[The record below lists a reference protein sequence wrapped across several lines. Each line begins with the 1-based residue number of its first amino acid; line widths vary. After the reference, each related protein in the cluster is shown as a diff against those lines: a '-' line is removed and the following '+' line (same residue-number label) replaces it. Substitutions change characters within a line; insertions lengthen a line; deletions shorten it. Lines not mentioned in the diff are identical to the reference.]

1 MPIKTVAGAPAPDD
15 PAASPPPV
23 LRMEGIEKAF
33 AGVPALS
40 GAKLI
45 VGRGEI
51 HALIGQ
57 NGAGKSTMIKILN
70 GAYRRDAG
78 NVELDGRPVAFRSP
92 HEARDG
98 GVSTI
103 FQEVNLVGH
112 RSVTENIVLGRE
124 PTRFGMI
131 DWKTA
136 HRTAREAV
144 GRFGLDID
152 VRRPLHRHNLAVQ
165 QLVAIAR
172 AVSTQARLV
181 IMDEPTSSLDERETE
196 TLFDVMRAVRADGP
210 SILFVS
216 HYLDELFAVCDRVT
230 TMRDGRT
237 VDARDIA
244 GADRL
249 GLVST
254 MIGRDPDEV
263 RSRGATGFSPPGPS
277 GSRGPGTDA
286 SDVPDAIVLEIESLS
301 NGRNLH
307 DASLVVHRGEIV
319 GLAGLLGA
327 GRSEI
332 AELVFGLEPPA
343 AGAIRLEG
351 RSVVFAEPADAIR
364 AGIGFC
370 TEDRKVDGIVPEL
383 SVRENLTLALLPRLT
398 RRGAIPVET
407 ERALVEDFVERLGI
421 KCASIEQP
429 VRELSGGNQQKVLL
443 ARWLATEPTLLILDE
458 PTRGIDVGAK
468 HEIQRLVDGLARAGM
483 AILMIS
489 SELEELL
496 EGARRVVV
504 LQEGR
509 TVAALDHDGINEDS
523 LLAAIAGADP
533 VAPAPGAGAARA

>member
-1 MPIKTVAGAPAPDD
+1 MTTPR
-15 PAASPPPV
+15 SPGPPV
-23 LRMEGIEKAF
+23 LRMAGIEKAF

-40 GAKLI
+40 GAEL
-45 VGRGEI
+45 VVERGEI

-78 NVELDGRPVAFRSP
+78 RIELDGRAVAFRSP
-92 HEARDG
+92 HEARAG

-103 FQEVNLVGH
+103 FQEVNLVGY

-124 PTRFGMI
+124 PTRFGLI
-131 DWKTA
+131 DWKAA

-196 TLFDVMRAVRADGP
+196 NLFEVMRAVRADGP

-216 HYLDELFAVCDRVT
+216 HHLDELFAVCDRVT

-237 VDARDIA
+237 VDARDIDD
-244 GADRL
+244 ADRL

-254 MIGRDPDEV
+254 MIGRDPEEV
-263 RSRGATGFSPPGPS
+263 RSRGATGFSPPRRLR
-277 GSRGPGTDA
+277 RGAPL
-286 SDVPDAIVLEIESLS
+286 LEIESLS

-307 DASLVVHRGEIV
+307 DASLVVHRGEIL

-327 GRSEI
+327 GRSEL
-332 AELVFGLEPPA
+332 AELVFALEPPA
-343 AGAIRLEG
+343 AGAIRFDG
-351 RSVVFAEPADAIR
+351 AAAAFGEPADAIR

-383 SVRENLTLALLPRLT
+383 SVRENLTLARLPQLA
-398 RRGAIPVET
+398 RRGAILREA
-407 ERALVEDFVERLGI
+407 ERALVEEFVERFGI
-421 KCASIEQP
+421 KCASIDQP
-429 VRELSGGNQQKVLL
+429 IRELSGGNQQKVLL
-443 ARWLATEPTLLILDE
+443 ARWLATEPLLLILDE

-468 HEIQRLVDGLARAGM
+468 HEIQRLVDALSREGM

-496 EGARRVVV
+496 EGALRVVV

-509 TVAALDHDGINEDS
+509 TVAALEREQLDEET
-523 LLAAIAGADP
+523 LLGAIAGAARD
-533 VAPAPGAGAARA
+533 APLAASESGRSASRG